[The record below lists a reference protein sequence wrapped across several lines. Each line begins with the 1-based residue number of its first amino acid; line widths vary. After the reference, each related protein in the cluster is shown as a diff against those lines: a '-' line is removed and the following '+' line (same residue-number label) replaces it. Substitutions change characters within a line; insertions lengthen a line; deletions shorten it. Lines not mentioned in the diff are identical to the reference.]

1 MYSDRMGESTA
12 IEAAARAGIDLGLI
26 DDNLRLTPE
35 QRALQH
41 QAALDFALE
50 VERAGQRLR
59 ERPAKTSPASR

>member
-1 MYSDRMGESTA
+1 MAESAA
-12 IEAAARAGIDLGLI
+12 IEAAKRAGIDLRLV

-59 ERPAKTSPASR
+59 ERSAATPAKAR

>member
-1 MYSDRMGESTA
+1 MYSGGMVESTD
-12 IEAAARAGIDLGLI
+12 IEAAVRAGIDLGLI

-41 QAALDFALE
+41 QDALDLALE

-59 ERPAKTSPASR
+59 ERSAKTSAKAR

>member
-1 MYSDRMGESTA
+1 MYSRRVNGLSA
-12 IEAAARAGIDLGLI
+12 IEVAARAGIDLGLV

-35 QRALQH
+35 QRVLQH

-59 ERPAKTSPASR
+59 ERSAKTPAATR

>member
-1 MYSDRMGESTA
+1 MYSRRVNGLSA
-12 IEAAARAGIDLGLI
+12 IEVAARAGIDLGLV

-35 QRALQH
+35 QRVLQH

-59 ERPAKTSPASR
+59 ERSAKTSAATR